1 MNINIDAVKTA
12 IRAFN
17 DISHTSREALEAKYQ
32 PVSRQMFDDFC
43 DACGN
48 DADLVKTT
56 SEIKEL
62 EKVLEFDRTS
72 CFQVR
77 TGVINEDD
85 FEFREVI
92 YSYSSDYEQKARYAA
107 ENWPEIESKINQSID
122 RINNSKLV
130 LFKNKKLNSLKSE
143 LNKQAG
149 LRNTYLSAERQ
160 DKAKKDCI
168 NNGGIEKLEKLKKF
182 VAQRKT
188 EIAERIIES
197 QIATTP
203 AIICV
208 KQVFEHL
215 SSSRNG
221 INVEGEVLNNIIT
234 NLRADLSERIIQEE
248 VASI

>member
-1 MNINIDAVKTA
+1 MNINIDAAKTA

-17 DISHTSREALEAKYQ
+17 DISNTSREALEAKYQ
-32 PVSRQMFDDFC
+32 PISRQMFNDFC

-48 DADLVKTT
+48 DAELIKATN
-56 SEIKEL
+56 EIKEL
-62 EKVLEFDRTS
+62 DRVLGFDRTS

-85 FEFREVI
+85 PEFREVI

-122 RINNSKLV
+122 KINNSKLV
-130 LFKNKKLNSLKSE
+130 LFKNKKLNALERE
-143 LNKQAG
+143 LNEQAS
-149 LRNTYLSAERQ
+149 LRNTFLSAEQQ

-168 NNGGIEKLEKLKKF
+168 NNGGNEKLEKLKKF

-188 EIAERIIES
+188 EIAEHIFET
-197 QIATTP
+197 QMAANP

-221 INVEGEVLNNIIT
+221 INVDGKVLNDVIT
-234 NLRADLSERIIQEE
+234 KLRADLSEEIINEE